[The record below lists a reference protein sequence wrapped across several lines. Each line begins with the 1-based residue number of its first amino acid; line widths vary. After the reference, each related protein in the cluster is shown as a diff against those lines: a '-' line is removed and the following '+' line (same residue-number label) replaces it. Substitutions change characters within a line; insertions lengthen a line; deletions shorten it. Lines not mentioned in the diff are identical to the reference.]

1 MRKRAHSPRTL
12 HSGRY
17 IVWIINKSKHNYEH
31 CADRPWKQLVAELL
45 SALVKV
51 EVLWEGHRIWKKI
64 SHLYWHLF
72 SKVKKESLKSK
83 VLDRILHNLNLA
95 QLTQILRN
103 PIFCVKVQIFWER
116 HKILK
121 KSPHFFDITYYWHQ
135 KS

>member
-1 MRKRAHSPRTL
+1 MRKCAHSPRTL

-17 IVWIINKSKHNYEH
+17 ILWIINKSKHNYDH
-31 CADRPWKQLVAELL
+31 CSLFINDEVHGSNLWL
-45 SALVKV
+45 SYLALWLKLRYY
-51 EVLWEGHRIWKKI
+51 EKATEFEKKI

-83 VLDRILHNLNLA
+83 VFDRILHNLNLA
-95 QLTQILRN
+95 QLTRILRH

-121 KSPHFFDITYYWHQ
+121 KSPHFFDIT
-135 KS
+135 